1 MFEIFGD
8 RERRKHLAAFRHL
21 ADAEIADFVA
31 RPAGDIEPA
40 EIDVAARR
48 FVHAGDGA
56 DERGLA
62 GAVGAD
68 DGDDGALLDLERN
81 AVERL
86 GVAVEDVEVFD
97 LEHHATSSAP
107 R

>member
-1 MFEIFGD
+1 M
-8 RERRKHLAAFRHL
+8 
-21 ADAEIADFVA
+21 
-31 RPAGDIEPA
+31 RPRA
-40 EIDVAARR
+40 R

-68 DGDDGALLDLERN
+68 NGDDGALLDVERN

-86 GVAVEDVEVFD
+86 GVAVEHVEVFD
-97 LEHHATSSAP
+97 PEHDHGFIRLRMILSENRFP
-107 R
+107 LFGIMR